1 MKLYEILEKQL
12 KKETNYV
19 TDNGELKKWVVIDKA
34 QSYDAELLTLL
45 LENKELT
52 AKFFIEIKDT
62 AKKEPVF
69 VFNQAL
75 FIQFLEQKNYL
86 NDSYTAY
93 KNKVGLNIDGKFLKQ
108 RNEISLVWP
117 FKDCVLE
124 GGQSREEDKREE
136 IFFNETLAQDE
147 ITQLLEAKVFTNAK
161 RHTTK
166 GETVLDAFKRNEKG
180 EIIDNLIIKGNNL
193 LALHSLKK
201 EFAGKVKLI
210 YIDPPY
216 NTGNDS
222 FKYNDAFNH
231 STWLTFMKN
240 RLDVAKEMLSE
251 DGTIAISIDQKEIIY
266 LQVLCDEVFGI
277 GHRKN
282 VITVKRSS
290 VSGAKVINPG
300 VVNVSEYLVIY
311 CKNPALWKPN
321 KVYRKKE
328 RDERYNSFITNFEAK
343 PENWEFSSVLDAW
356 SLSLG
361 IDKSK
366 LKKYFKEDY
375 ERKLEAFY
383 FANAQRIFRFAAL
396 DDNAISQSVRK
407 LKKESKLD
415 NSKVYILERED
426 KLDYYL
432 YNGQAML
439 FFKERL
445 LEIDGQQVFGEM
457 ITDIWDD
464 VLPNDLHNEGGISL
478 KKGKKPEKFIQ
489 RILQLCTNEQD
500 WVLDFFAGSGTAG
513 AVAHKMNRQYI
524 LVEQMDYIHDL
535 PEARIKNVIAGEQ
548 SGISKAVNWQGGGEF
563 VYIELKKYNEHFV
576 EQIEVATD
584 TNRLLQIWEEMKV
597 KSFLNYNVDLQ
608 KQAEHIDSFQTLTL
622 AQQKQHLVEL
632 LDKNQLYVNLSSL
645 NDGDFAVSDED
656 KKITADFYQLKK

>member
-251 DGTIAISIDQKEIIY
+251 DGSIWINLDDGEVHYCKI
-266 LQVLCDEVFGI
+266 LCDEVFGRENFVANVI
-277 GHRKN
+277 WHKKN
-282 VITVKRSS
+282 VVQND
-290 VSGAKVINPG
+290 AKYFNQNHDHI
-300 VVNVSEYLVIY
+300 LVIA
-311 CKNPALWKPN
+311 KNKDKWSPNLLGRTEEMDNRYANPDNDPRGNWTSVALQAKSGSDKNIYEITFDNGVTWKPVAGTYPRLN
-321 KVYRKKE
+321 KESLLKAYKE
-328 RDERYNSFITNFEAK
+328 GRLWFGKNGT
-343 PENWEFSSVLDAW
+343 SVPR
-356 SLSLG
+356 
-361 IDKSK
+361 
-366 LKKYFKEDY
+366 LKKYLTEVKDGLVPNTIFTNDDCGSTQMGKE
-375 ERKLEAFY
+375 E
-383 FANAQRIFRFAAL
+383 
-396 DDNAISQSVRK
+396 
-407 LKKESKLD
+407 LKKLMEE
-415 NSKVYILERED
+415 NIF
-426 KLDYYL
+426 
-432 YNGQAML
+432 A
-439 FFKERL
+439 
-445 LEIDGQQVFGEM
+445 
-457 ITDIWDD
+457 T
-464 VLPNDLHNEGGISL
+464 P
-478 KKGKKPEKFIQ
+478 KPEKLLK
-489 RILQLCTNEQD
+489 RILEVATSENEL
-500 WVLDFFAGSGTAG
+500 VLDFFGGSGTTG
-513 AVAHKMNRQYI
+513 AVAHKMKRQYI
-524 LVEQMDYIHDL
+524 LVEQMDYIHEL
-535 PEARIKNVIAGEQ
+535 PEMRLRKVVGIETEMQGELLKKIVFDEG
-548 SGISKAVNWQGGGEF
+548 GISKAVNWQGGGEF